1 MLSLSKHA
9 ADKLSVLSCP
19 NALAAL
25 AKSGTIAT
33 IEKQERQIMDFV
45 LSEAEIRVLGSLVE
59 KEFTT
64 PEYYPLSLNA
74 LVNACNQKTNRE
86 PVVSYDE
93 DDVRDALD
101 GLREKD
107 LAIVCGPR
115 DSRVLKYD
123 NYLADKLGLSPA
135 ETAIMC
141 VLMLR
146 GPQTPGE
153 LNARTERMHA
163 FEELSEIE
171 TTLDGLASREES
183 PLVVKLPRPPG
194 RKEYRYAHLLSGEV
208 AVDSTEADTG
218 AESTREKVERLEA
231 QMEALLREHE
241 EFRREF
247 AEFRKQF
254 E

>member
-1 MLSLSKHA
+1 
-9 ADKLSVLSCP
+9 
-19 NALAAL
+19 
-25 AKSGTIAT
+25 
-33 IEKQERQIMDFV
+33 MDFV
-45 LSEAEIRVLGSLVE
+45 LSDAEIRVLGALVE

-93 DDVRDALD
+93 GDVKDALNNLSD
-101 GLREKD
+101 KD
-107 LAIVCGPR
+107 LVIVCGPR

-123 NYLADKLGLSPA
+123 NYLADKLGLSAA
-135 ETAIMC
+135 ETAVMC

-153 LNARTERMHA
+153 LRARTERMHA
-163 FEELSEIE
+163 FGELSEVE
-171 TTLDGLASREES
+171 ETLDGLASRAES
-183 PLVVKLPRPPG
+183 PLVTKLPRPPG
-194 RKEYRYAHLLSGEV
+194 RKENRYAHLLGGDV
-208 AVDSTEADTG
+208 AVDSTEPDTG
-218 AESTREKVERLEA
+218 TESTREKVERLEA
-231 QMEALLREHE
+231 QMEVLLAEHE

-247 AEFRKQF
+247 AQFRKQF